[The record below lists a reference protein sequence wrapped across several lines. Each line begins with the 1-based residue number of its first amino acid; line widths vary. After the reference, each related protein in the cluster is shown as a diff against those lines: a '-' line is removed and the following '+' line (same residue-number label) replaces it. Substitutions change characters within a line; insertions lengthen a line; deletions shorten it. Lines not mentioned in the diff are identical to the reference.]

1 MIFFCFCIC
10 VNRLMFGY
18 MRRKLVHDMHN
29 SLDPTR
35 DSNVVVQRLVLAV
48 SL

>member
-1 MIFFCFCIC
+1 
-10 VNRLMFGY
+10 
-18 MRRKLVHDMHN
+18 MRQKLVYDVHN

-48 SL
+48 SLQSAPAVLGFSTAATSC